1 MLAGLPSEHSVFE
14 SRDIQDIYD
23 EIRDVYRRYPQ
34 PWVIGYSGGKDSTTI
49 LQLIWNAIKE
59 LPPEE
64 RQKPIFVIASDTKVE
79 TPVIVDYIDNTLRR
93 INEAAKIQGMP
104 FSAEKVMPTVN
115 DSFWVNLIG
124 RGYPAPTTRF
134 RWCTERMKISP
145 ANRFIEQKVAQF
157 SEVIMVLGV
166 RKSESSTRMQLMST
180 YQVKGHLLRRHSSL
194 RGAYVYA
201 PIADFS
207 TDDVWKYLLQNP
219 SPWGNNNRDLAALYR
234 NASAG
239 ECPLVIDT
247 TTPSC
252 GNSRFGCWVC
262 TVARRDTSMEALID
276 NGEEWMVPLLEFREW
291 LVKTTEPEHKREF
304 RDFRGRDGRVVF
316 KKDGTLAAR
325 TYTLESSKTMLE
337 KVLRTQLAVRRDGP
351 DPTMELIS
359 AEELNEIRRLWRIE
373 RQDWED
379 SVPQI
384 FHKVYGSDL
393 PWSVDDDNVFDSE
406 QKELLSSLCQ
416 EHNLPFDIIARLL
429 EVERQSTGMTRRAS
443 AFKALNSVLN
453 REWGSEAEV
462 VDAEK
467 EKNETLRQ
475 LRLVQ

>member
-1 MLAGLPSEHSVFE
+1 MLTGLPKERSVFE
-14 SRDIQDIYD
+14 RRTIRDIYD
-23 EIRDVYRRYPQ
+23 EIQDVYRRYPQ
-34 PWVIGYSGGKDSTTI
+34 PWVIGYSGGKDSTTV
-49 LQLIWNAIKE
+49 LQLVWNAIKE

-93 INEAAKIQGMP
+93 VNEVAQEQGMP

-124 RGYPAPTTRF
+124 RGYPAPTSRF

-145 ANRFIEQKVAQF
+145 ANRFIEQKVAQY

-180 YQVKGHLLRRHSSL
+180 YQVKNHILRRHGSL
-194 RGAYVYA
+194 PGAYVYA

-207 TDDVWKYLLQNP
+207 TDDVWTYLLQNP
-219 SPWGNNNRDLAALYR
+219 SPWGNSNRDLAALYR
-234 NASAG
+234 NAAAG

-276 NGEEWMVPLLEFREW
+276 NGEEWMEPLLEFREW
-291 LVKTTEPEHKREF
+291 LVTTTEPDRKREF
-304 RDFRGRDGRVVF
+304 RDIKGRDGRVVF

-325 TYTLESSKTMLE
+325 TYTLDTSKVMLE
-337 KVLRTQLAVRRDGP
+337 KVLQAQKAVRKDGP
-351 DPTMELIS
+351 DPAMELIS
-359 AEELNEIRRLWRIE
+359 AEELCEIRRIWRIE

-384 FHKVYGSDL
+384 FRKVNGYDL
-393 PWSVDDDNVFDSE
+393 NWPKDDDGTFDAD
-406 QKELLSSLCQ
+406 QKELLSSLCK
-416 EHNLPFDIIARLL
+416 EHDVPFELVARLL
-429 EVERQSTGMTRRAS
+429 EVERQSMGMTRRAGVQ
-443 AFKALNSVLN
+443 KALHAVLSQ
-453 REWGSEAEV
+453 EWDTEADILV
-462 VDAEK
+462 AAK
-467 EKNETLRQ
+467 ERQKNQ
-475 LRLVQ
+475 AWFGLVR